1 MELSKQ
7 ERKEYKRI
15 KANLEA
21 LQRRLNRKQEKA
33 EQKERRLLREA
44 KQTER
49 EIGSAFSQQLSYV
62 QKKGA
67 VNDQ

>member
-1 MELSKQ
+1 MELTKQ

-21 LQRRLNRKQEKA
+21 LQRRLNRKTEKA

-44 KQTER
+44 KIQER
-49 EIGSAFSQQLSYV
+49 SISNG
-62 QKKGA
+62 
-67 VNDQ
+67 

>member
-1 MELSKQ
+1 MELSRE

-44 KQTER
+44 KIQER
-49 EIGSAFSQQLSYV
+49 R
-62 QKKGA
+62 A
-67 VNDQ
+67 VND

>member
-1 MELSKQ
+1 MELTKQ

-21 LQRRLNRKQEKA
+21 LQRRLNRQQEKK

-44 KQTER
+44 KFQER
-49 EIGSAFSQQLSYV
+49 RV
-62 QKKGA
+62 
-67 VNDQ
+67 VND